1 MKFGTKIIHGYNM
14 IDEST
19 GASSISICQASTF
32 HQNDIDDAQ
41 KYTYSRFGNPTRE
54 ALEDAIAKVL
64 KKQNTDL
71 LFHQGWQQ

>member
-32 HQNDIDDAQ
+32 HQNDIDDDSES
-41 KYTYSRFGNPTRE
+41 KICDCKDGKNE
-54 ALEDAIAKVL
+54 AYQCHIKIPAIR
-64 KKQNTDL
+64 
-71 LFHQGWQQ
+71 

>member
-32 HQNDIDDAQ
+32 HQNDIDDRSTHIRDLGILRGKHLKMQ
-41 KYTYSRFGNPTRE
+41 SQ
-54 ALEDAIAKVL
+54 VL